1 MTGLKDKLFW
11 EKYRPTTLR
20 STIVLPRI
28 KKILD
33 TLDDGVPSNF
43 IFHGTS
49 GIGKTTMANIIA
61 EKHNSLKLNGKL
73 GIDVLSDRIRKHFE
87 GLNFNAK
94 SGLKLIYID
103 EFDRAS
109 ATLQE
114 ALKGFMEEFQYARF
128 IFTTNHL
135 HKIDKELRSRFVEIG
150 FNPIDKTEREFLFD
164 KQVQYLRSVCKREG
178 SELYKDKSKF
188 DKLNKKYFP
197 DLRKSIEILQ
207 IVILTNDMSMF
218 DTDYGKGKDD
228 LYNFVM
234 EKNLNPIV
242 NYDFVMNNY
251 FIDFEDAFHNLG
263 RPFFE
268 YLTTMDLQTVLD
280 KGAKILQTQ
289 GKYGNLLSNSYDP
302 LLDLINYIIELKEI
316 LK

>member
-1 MTGLKDKLFW
+1 MLGLKEKLFW
-11 EKYRPTTLR
+11 ERYRPTTIR
-20 STIVLPRI
+20 SMILLPRI
-28 KKILD
+28 KKIID
-33 TLDDGVPSNF
+33 TLSDEVPSNF
-43 IFHGTS
+43 IFYGSS
-49 GIGKTTMANIIA
+49 GLGKTTLANIISD
-61 EKHNSLKLNGKL
+61 KHNSLKLNGKL

-109 ATLQE
+109 STLQE
-114 ALKGFMEEFQYARF
+114 ALKGFMEEFEYARF

-135 HKIDKELRSRFVEIG
+135 HKIDQELRSRFVEIG
-150 FNPIDKTEREFLFD
+150 FNPTDKIEREFLFN
-164 KQVQYLRSVCKREG
+164 KQVQYLRSVCKRES

-188 DKLNKKYFP
+188 DKLTKKYFP
-197 DLRKSIEILQ
+197 DLRKSIEIVN
-207 IVILTNDMSMF
+207 ISILMNDMSMF
-218 DTDYGKGKDD
+218 ESDYGKGKED
-228 LYNFVM
+228 LYKFVM
-234 EKNLNPIV
+234 EKNLNPMV
-242 NYDFVMNNY
+242 NYDYVMNNY
-251 FIDFEDAFHNLG
+251 YIDFEDAFHNLG

-268 YLTTMDLQTVLD
+268 YLTELELQTILD
-280 KGAKILQTQ
+280 KGARILQTQ

>member
-1 MTGLKDKLFW
+1 MAGLKEKLFW

-20 STIVLPRI
+20 STIILPRI
-28 KKILD
+28 KKVLD
-33 TLDDGVPSNF
+33 TLDDGVHSNF

-49 GIGKTTMANIIA
+49 GIGKTTIANIIA
-61 EKHNSLKLNGKL
+61 DKHNSLKLSGKL
-73 GIDVLSDRIRKHFE
+73 GIDILTDKIRKHFE
-87 GLNFNAK
+87 GLSFSAK

-109 ATLQE
+109 STLQE
-114 ALKGFMEEFQYARF
+114 ALKGFMEEFEYARF

-135 HKIDKELRSRFVEIG
+135 HKIDEELRSRFVEIG
-150 FNPIDKTEREFLFD
+150 FNPVDKTEREFLFG

-178 SELYKDKSKF
+178 SELFKDKSRF
-188 DKLNKKYFP
+188 DKLTKKYFP
-197 DLRKSIEILQ
+197 DLRKAIEMLQ

-218 DTDYGKGKDD
+218 DADYGKGKEE
-228 LYNFVM
+228 LYDFVM
-234 EKNLNPIV
+234 GKNLNPLV
-242 NYDFVMNNY
+242 NYDYVMNNY
-251 FIDFEDAFHNLG
+251 FIDFEDAFFNLG

-268 YLTTMDLQTVLD
+268 YLTEIDLQTILD

-302 LLDLINYIIELKEI
+302 LVDLINYILELKEI